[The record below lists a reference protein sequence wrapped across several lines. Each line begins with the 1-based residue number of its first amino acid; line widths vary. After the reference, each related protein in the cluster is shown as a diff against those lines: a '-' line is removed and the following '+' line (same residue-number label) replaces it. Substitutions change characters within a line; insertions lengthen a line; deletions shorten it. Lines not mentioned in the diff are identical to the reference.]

1 MTDGDNFIKRTCAS
15 QAAEDGALLGGGGG
29 VNLAI
34 SLGGYKLFLP
44 GDELRFHEA

>member
-15 QAAEDGALLGGGGG
+15 QAAEDGALLGGG

-44 GDELRFHEA
+44 GDGLRFHEA